1 MFLFCR
7 WGMLLLTVLDS
18 CAASSAERPFVKRIS
33 SAAKTQRCR
42 WRRGRRRRPRSSGPE
57 SGGWLRVRGSRTDQ
71 PPSRGKLQVLQ
82 VPKKADSHLEQRST
96 PAIVLQVNG
105 YRRLPK
111 GTTFPHLLSE
121 NKMCEDIT
129 NPILKWNIFAH
140 TKVKYKFQRKFV
152 VFLEKKNA

>member
-42 WRRGRRRRPRSSGPE
+42 WRRRRLRSSGPE
-57 SGGWLRVRGSRTDQ
+57 SGGWLRVRGSRTNQ

-105 YRRLPK
+105 SRRLPK
-111 GTTFPHLLSE
+111 GTTFPHLLIE

-129 NPILKWNIFAH
+129 KPILKWNKFAH
-140 TKVKYKFQRKFV
+140 TKVKYKFQRK
-152 VFLEKKNA
+152 LEVCLD